1 MKAIKLALHW
11 QMGIALI
18 LGATLGFIFCDSYSA
33 WGNVINGIGD
43 IFLHAINMIV
53 IPLVF
58 LSTVLGISTMTDSK
72 SMGRIAVKTFL
83 YFIVTAVLAAVVGVI
98 VTDVLRP
105 GYGTHKAEVDEI
117 RTSGMFEV
125 DATDNHKFYVRK
137 KLENNT
143 YTEPKWKTVGEIM
156 SDTDGT
162 YMFGSPINKVEEFPE
177 EIMKTVEST
186 ESSTL
191 MDKIVDI
198 VPSNIFEAFSSGNI
212 LPIIFFSLLL
222 GYFITKIHANRQATI
237 NNVFESFNDAIMA
250 LTNFIIRFAPI
261 GIFAIVMVLV
271 GKQAS
276 DLGALKECFRNFA
289 FFVIVVWIS
298 LIVMGGIVLP
308 IMVGLMAQVSPIKHL
323 KQIYSALMV
332 AFSTSSSYS
341 ALPLIISD
349 AKEKM
354 GVSNNIASFTVPLG
368 ITFNKIGTI
377 VYECVAVIFVAQA
390 VGMDLTVAQQV
401 SLIGA
406 SIVTVL
412 GAPSVPMAGV
422 ITLAILLAAMGLP
435 TDYIGMFMAIDIL
448 CDMPKTLL
456 NAYSVSCSAIIVA
469 RSEGE
474 MLKI

>member
-1 MKAIKLALHW
+1 
-11 QMGIALI
+11 MGIALI

-105 GYGTHKAEVDEI
+105 GYGTHK
-117 RTSGMFEV
+117 TEV
-125 DATDNHKFYVRK
+125 DA
-137 KLENNT
+137 
-143 YTEPKWKTVGEIM
+143 G
-156 SDTDGT
+156 
-162 YMFGSPINKVEEFPE
+162 
-177 EIMKTVEST
+177 EIMKTVESA

-237 NNVFESFNDAIMA
+237 NNVFESFNEAIML
-250 LTNFIIRFAPI
+250 LTNFIIRFAPV

-276 DLGALKECFRNFA
+276 DIGALKECFRNFA

-308 IMVGLMAQVSPIKHL
+308 IMVGLMAKVSPIKHL

-390 VGMDLTVAQQV
+390 VGMDLTAAQQV

-422 ITLAILLAAMGLP
+422 ITLAVLLAAMGLP

>member
-1 MKAIKLALHW
+1 MRAIKLALHW

-105 GYGTHKAEVDEI
+105 GYGTHKAEVD
-117 RTSGMFEV
+117 
-125 DATDNHKFYVRK
+125 A
-137 KLENNT
+137 
-143 YTEPKWKTVGEIM
+143 GEILE
-156 SDTDGT
+156 TAQA
-162 YMFGSPINKVEEFPE
+162 
-177 EIMKTVEST
+177 T

-222 GYFITKIHANRQATI
+222 GFFITKIHANRQATI

-250 LTNFIIRFAPI
+250 LTNFIIRFAPL
-261 GIFAIVMVLV
+261 GIFAIVMALV

-276 DLGALKECFRNFA
+276 DIGALKECFRNFA

-308 IMVGLMAQVSPIKHL
+308 IVVGLMAKVSPIKHL

-390 VGMDLTVAQQV
+390 VGMDLTAAQQV

-422 ITLAILLAAMGLP
+422 ITLAVLLAAMGLP

>member
-18 LGATLGFIFCDSYSA
+18 LGATLGIIFCDSYSA

-83 YFIVTAVLAAVVGVI
+83 YFIVTAVLAAAVGVI
-98 VTDVLRP
+98 VADVLRP
-105 GYGTHKAEVDEI
+105 GYGTHKAEVDAGGI
-117 RTSGMFEV
+117 
-125 DATDNHKFYVRK
+125 
-137 KLENNT
+137 LET
-143 YTEPKWKTVGEIM
+143 AQA
-156 SDTDGT
+156 
-162 YMFGSPINKVEEFPE
+162 
-177 EIMKTVEST
+177 T

-191 MDKIVDI
+191 MDIIVDI

-222 GYFITKIHANRQATI
+222 GYFITKIRGNRQATI
-237 NNVFESFNDAIMA
+237 NNVFESFSDAIMA
-250 LTNFIIRFAPI
+250 LTNFIIRLAPL

-276 DLGALKECFRNFA
+276 DLRALKECFRNFA

-308 IMVGLMAQVSPIKHL
+308 IMVGLMAKVSPIKHL

-390 VGMDLTVAQQV
+390 VGMDLTAAQQV

-422 ITLAILLAAMGLP
+422 ITLAVLLAAMGLP

-474 MLKI
+474 ILKI

>member
-18 LGATLGFIFCDSYSA
+18 LGASLGLIFCDSYNI

-105 GYGTHKAEVDEI
+105 GYGTHK
-117 RTSGMFEV
+117 TEV
-125 DATDNHKFYVRK
+125 DA
-137 KLENNT
+137 
-143 YTEPKWKTVGEIM
+143 G
-156 SDTDGT
+156 
-162 YMFGSPINKVEEFPE
+162 

-222 GYFITKIHANRQATI
+222 GYFITKIQANRQATI

-276 DLGALKECFRNFA
+276 DIGALKDCFRNFA

-308 IMVGLMAQVSPIKHL
+308 IMVGLMAKVSPIKHL

-332 AFSTSSSYS
+332 AFSTSSSYIS
-341 ALPLIISD
+341 LPLIISD
-349 AKEKM
+349 AKEIM

-390 VGMDLTVAQQV
+390 VGIDLTAAQQV

-422 ITLAILLAAMGLP
+422 ITLAVLLAAMGLP

>member
-105 GYGTHKAEVDEI
+105 GYGTHK
-117 RTSGMFEV
+117 TEV
-125 DATDNHKFYVRK
+125 DA
-137 KLENNT
+137 
-143 YTEPKWKTVGEIM
+143 G
-156 SDTDGT
+156 
-162 YMFGSPINKVEEFPE
+162 
-177 EIMKTVEST
+177 EIMKTVESA

-237 NNVFESFNDAIMA
+237 NNVFESFNEAIMV
-250 LTNFIIRFAPI
+250 LTNFIIRFAPV

-276 DLGALKECFRNFA
+276 DIGALKECFRNFA

-308 IMVGLMAQVSPIKHL
+308 IMVGMMAKVSPIKHL

-390 VGMDLTVAQQV
+390 VGIDLTAAQQV

-422 ITLAILLAAMGLP
+422 ITLAVLLAAMGLP

>member
-33 WGNVINGIGD
+33 WGNVINGIGG

-105 GYGTHKAEVDEI
+105 GYGTHK
-117 RTSGMFEV
+117 TEV
-125 DATDNHKFYVRK
+125 DA
-137 KLENNT
+137 
-143 YTEPKWKTVGEIM
+143 G
-156 SDTDGT
+156 
-162 YMFGSPINKVEEFPE
+162 
-177 EIMKTVEST
+177 EIMKTVESA

-198 VPSNIFEAFSSGNI
+198 VPSNIFESFSSGNI

-237 NNVFESFNDAIMA
+237 NNVFESFNEAIMV
-250 LTNFIIRFAPI
+250 LTNFIIRFAPV

-276 DLGALKECFRNFA
+276 DIGALKECFRNFA

-308 IMVGLMAQVSPIKHL
+308 IMVGLMAKVSPIKHL

-390 VGMDLTVAQQV
+390 VGTDLTAAQQV

-422 ITLAILLAAMGLP
+422 ITLAVLLAAMGLP

>member
-1 MKAIKLALHW
+1 MKAIKIALHW

-18 LGATLGFIFCDSYSA
+18 LGATLGFIFCDSYNA

-72 SMGRIAVKTFL
+72 SMGRIAFKTFL

-105 GYGTHKAEVDEI
+105 GYGTHK
-117 RTSGMFEV
+117 TEV
-125 DATDNHKFYVRK
+125 DA
-137 KLENNT
+137 
-143 YTEPKWKTVGEIM
+143 G
-156 SDTDGT
+156 
-162 YMFGSPINKVEEFPE
+162 
-177 EIMKTVEST
+177 EIMKTVESA

-271 GKQAS
+271 GKQAN
-276 DLGALKECFRNFA
+276 DIGALKECFRNFA

-308 IMVGLMAQVSPIKHL
+308 IMVGLMAKVSPIKHL

-349 AKEKM
+349 AKDKM

-390 VGMDLTVAQQV
+390 VGMDLTATQQV

-422 ITLAILLAAMGLP
+422 ITLAVLLAAMGLP

>member
-18 LGATLGFIFCDSYSA
+18 LGATLGIIFCDSYSA

-83 YFIVTAVLAAVVGVI
+83 YFIVTAVLAAAVGVI
-98 VTDVLRP
+98 VADVLRP
-105 GYGTHKAEVDEI
+105 GYGTHKAEVDAGGI
-117 RTSGMFEV
+117 
-125 DATDNHKFYVRK
+125 
-137 KLENNT
+137 LET
-143 YTEPKWKTVGEIM
+143 AQA
-156 SDTDGT
+156 
-162 YMFGSPINKVEEFPE
+162 
-177 EIMKTVEST
+177 T

-191 MDKIVDI
+191 MDIIVDI

-222 GYFITKIHANRQATI
+222 GYFITKIRGNRQATI
-237 NNVFESFNDAIMA
+237 NNVFESFSDAIMA
-250 LTNFIIRFAPI
+250 LTNFIIRLAPL

-332 AFSTSSSYS
+332 ALSTSSSYS

-390 VGMDLTVAQQV
+390 VGMDLTAAQQV

-422 ITLAILLAAMGLP
+422 ITLAVLLAALGLP

-474 MLKI
+474 ILKI

>member
-18 LGATLGFIFCDSYSA
+18 LGATLGFIFCDSYSV
-33 WGNVINGIGD
+33 WGNVINGLGD

-105 GYGTHKAEVDEI
+105 GYGTHKAEV
-117 RTSGMFEV
+117 
-125 DATDNHKFYVRK
+125 AA
-137 KLENNT
+137 
-143 YTEPKWKTVGEIM
+143 GEILETAQATGM
-156 SDTDGT
+156 
-162 YMFGSPINKVEEFPE
+162 
-177 EIMKTVEST
+177 
-186 ESSTL
+186 STL

-250 LTNFIIRFAPI
+250 LTNFIIRFAPL
-261 GIFAIVMVLV
+261 GIFAIVMALV

-276 DLGALKECFRNFA
+276 DIGALKECFRNFA

-308 IMVGLMAQVSPIKHL
+308 IMVGLMAKVSPIKHL

-368 ITFNKIGTI
+368 ITFNKVGTI

-390 VGMDLTVAQQV
+390 VGMDLTAAQQV

-422 ITLAILLAAMGLP
+422 ITLAVLLAAMGLP

>member
-18 LGATLGFIFCDSYSA
+18 LGASLGLIFCDSYNI

-105 GYGTHKAEVDEI
+105 GYGTHK
-117 RTSGMFEV
+117 TEV
-125 DATDNHKFYVRK
+125 DA
-137 KLENNT
+137 
-143 YTEPKWKTVGEIM
+143 G
-156 SDTDGT
+156 
-162 YMFGSPINKVEEFPE
+162 

-222 GYFITKIHANRQATI
+222 GYFITKIQANRQATI

-276 DLGALKECFRNFA
+276 DIGALKDCFRNFA

-308 IMVGLMAQVSPIKHL
+308 IMVGLMAKVSPIKHL

-332 AFSTSSSYS
+332 AFSTSPSYS

-390 VGMDLTVAQQV
+390 VGIDLTAAQQV

-422 ITLAILLAAMGLP
+422 ITLAVLLAAMGLP

>member
-1 MKAIKLALHW
+1 MKAIRLALHW

-105 GYGTHKAEVDEI
+105 GYGTHK
-117 RTSGMFEV
+117 TEV
-125 DATDNHKFYVRK
+125 DA
-137 KLENNT
+137 
-143 YTEPKWKTVGEIM
+143 G
-156 SDTDGT
+156 
-162 YMFGSPINKVEEFPE
+162 
-177 EIMKTVEST
+177 EIMKTVESA

-237 NNVFESFNDAIMA
+237 NNVFESFNEAIMV
-250 LTNFIIRFAPI
+250 LTNFIIRFAPV

-276 DLGALKECFRNFA
+276 DIGALKECFRNFA

-308 IMVGLMAQVSPIKHL
+308 IMVGLMAKVSPIKHL
-323 KQIYSALMV
+323 IQIYSALMV

-390 VGMDLTVAQQV
+390 VGMDLTAAQQV

-422 ITLAILLAAMGLP
+422 ITLAVLLAAMGLP

>member
-18 LGATLGFIFCDSYSA
+18 LGATLGIIFCDSYSA

-72 SMGRIAVKTFL
+72 SIGRIAVKTFL
-83 YFIVTAVLAAVVGVI
+83 YFIVTAVLAAAVGVI
-98 VTDVLRP
+98 VADVLRP
-105 GYGTHKAEVDEI
+105 GYGTHKAEVDAGGI
-117 RTSGMFEV
+117 
-125 DATDNHKFYVRK
+125 
-137 KLENNT
+137 LET
-143 YTEPKWKTVGEIM
+143 AQA
-156 SDTDGT
+156 
-162 YMFGSPINKVEEFPE
+162 
-177 EIMKTVEST
+177 T

-191 MDKIVDI
+191 MDIIVDI

-222 GYFITKIHANRQATI
+222 GYFITKIRGNRQATI
-237 NNVFESFNDAIMA
+237 NNVFESFSDAIMA
-250 LTNFIIRFAPI
+250 LTNFIIRLAPL
-261 GIFAIVMVLV
+261 GIFAIVLVLV

-308 IMVGLMAQVSPIKHL
+308 IMVGLMAKVSPIKHL

-390 VGMDLTVAQQV
+390 VGMDLTAAQQV

-422 ITLAILLAAMGLP
+422 ITLAVLLAALGLP

-474 MLKI
+474 ILKI

>member
-18 LGATLGFIFCDSYSA
+18 LGATLGFIFCDSYSV
-33 WGNVINGIGD
+33 WGNVINGIGN

-105 GYGTHKAEVDEI
+105 GYGTHK
-117 RTSGMFEV
+117 TEV
-125 DATDNHKFYVRK
+125 DA
-137 KLENNT
+137 
-143 YTEPKWKTVGEIM
+143 G
-156 SDTDGT
+156 
-162 YMFGSPINKVEEFPE
+162 

-222 GYFITKIHANRQATI
+222 GYFITKIHSNRQATI
-237 NNVFESFNDAIMA
+237 NNIFESFNDAIMA

-276 DLGALKECFRNFA
+276 DIGALKECFRNFA

-308 IMVGLMAQVSPIKHL
+308 IMVGLMAKVSPIKHL
-323 KQIYSALMV
+323 RQIYSALMV

-390 VGMDLTVAQQV
+390 VGMDLTAAQQV

-422 ITLAILLAAMGLP
+422 ITLAVLLAAMGLP

>member
-105 GYGTHKAEVDEI
+105 GYGTYKAEVDARDFVKE
-117 RTSGMFEV
+117 EV
-125 DATDNHKFYVRK
+125 LDFRVTTDVVV
-137 KLENNT
+137 NNGIAI
-143 YTEPKWKTVGEIM
+143 PK
-156 SDTDGT
+156 GT
-162 YMFGSPINKVEEFPE
+162 IVEGYINRA
-177 EIMKTVEST
+177 T

-276 DLGALKECFRNFA
+276 DIGALKECFRNFA

-308 IMVGLMAQVSPIKHL
+308 IMVGLMAKVSPIKHL

-390 VGMDLTVAQQV
+390 VGIDLTATQQV

-422 ITLAILLAAMGLP
+422 ITLAVLLAAMGLP

>member
-18 LGATLGFIFCDSYSA
+18 LGATLGFIFCDSYSI

-105 GYGTHKAEVDEI
+105 GYGTHKAEVD
-117 RTSGMFEV
+117 
-125 DATDNHKFYVRK
+125 A
-137 KLENNT
+137 
-143 YTEPKWKTVGEIM
+143 GEIL
-156 SDTDGT
+156 
-162 YMFGSPINKVEEFPE
+162 
-177 EIMKTVEST
+177 KTAQAT

-198 VPSNIFEAFSSGNI
+198 VPSNLFEAFSSGNI

-276 DLGALKECFRNFA
+276 DIGALKECFRNFA

-308 IMVGLMAQVSPIKHL
+308 IMVGLMAKVSPIKHL

-390 VGMDLTVAQQV
+390 VGMDLTATQQV

-422 ITLAILLAAMGLP
+422 ITLAVLLAAMGLP

>member
-1 MKAIKLALHW
+1 MKAIQLALHW

-18 LGATLGFIFCDSYSA
+18 LGATLGIIFCDSYSA

-83 YFIVTAVLAAVVGVI
+83 YFIVTAVLAAAVGVI
-98 VTDVLRP
+98 VADVLRP
-105 GYGTHKAEVDEI
+105 GYGTHKAEVDAGGI
-117 RTSGMFEV
+117 
-125 DATDNHKFYVRK
+125 
-137 KLENNT
+137 LET
-143 YTEPKWKTVGEIM
+143 AQA
-156 SDTDGT
+156 
-162 YMFGSPINKVEEFPE
+162 
-177 EIMKTVEST
+177 T

-191 MDKIVDI
+191 MDIIVDI

-222 GYFITKIHANRQATI
+222 GYFITKIRGNRQATI
-237 NNVFESFNDAIMA
+237 NNVFESFSDAIMA
-250 LTNFIIRFAPI
+250 LTNFIIRLAPL

-308 IMVGLMAQVSPIKHL
+308 IMVGLMAKVSPIKHL

-390 VGMDLTVAQQV
+390 VGMDLTAAQQV

-422 ITLAILLAAMGLP
+422 ITLAVLLAALGLP

-474 MLKI
+474 ILKI

>member
-18 LGATLGFIFCDSYSA
+18 LGATLGIIFCDSYSA

-83 YFIVTAVLAAVVGVI
+83 YFIVTAVLAAAVGVI
-98 VTDVLRP
+98 VADVLRP
-105 GYGTHKAEVDEI
+105 GYGTHKAEVDAGGI
-117 RTSGMFEV
+117 
-125 DATDNHKFYVRK
+125 
-137 KLENNT
+137 LET
-143 YTEPKWKTVGEIM
+143 AQA
-156 SDTDGT
+156 
-162 YMFGSPINKVEEFPE
+162 
-177 EIMKTVEST
+177 T

-191 MDKIVDI
+191 MDIIVDI

-222 GYFITKIHANRQATI
+222 GYFITKIRGNRQATI
-237 NNVFESFNDAIMA
+237 NNVFESFSDAIMA
-250 LTNFIIRFAPI
+250 LTNFIIRLAPL

-276 DLGALKECFRNFA
+276 DLGALKECFRNIA

-308 IMVGLMAQVSPIKHL
+308 IMVGLMAKVSPIKHL

-390 VGMDLTVAQQV
+390 VGMDLTAAQQV

-422 ITLAILLAAMGLP
+422 ITLAVLLAAMGLP

-474 MLKI
+474 ILKI

>member
-18 LGATLGFIFCDSYSA
+18 LGATLGFIFCDSYSI

-105 GYGTHKAEVDEI
+105 GYGTHK
-117 RTSGMFEV
+117 TEV
-125 DATDNHKFYVRK
+125 DA
-137 KLENNT
+137 
-143 YTEPKWKTVGEIM
+143 G
-156 SDTDGT
+156 
-162 YMFGSPINKVEEFPE
+162 

-186 ESSTL
+186 EASTL

-212 LPIIFFSLLL
+212 LSIIFFSLLL
-222 GYFITKIHANRQATI
+222 GYFITKIHANRQAVI
-237 NNVFESFNDAIMA
+237 NNVFESFNDTIMA
-250 LTNFIIRFAPI
+250 LTNFIIRFAPL

-276 DLGALKECFRNFA
+276 DIVALKECFRNFA

-308 IMVGLMAQVSPIKHL
+308 IMVGLMAKVSPIKHL

-349 AKEKM
+349 AREKM

-390 VGMDLTVAQQV
+390 VGMDLTAAQQV

-422 ITLAILLAAMGLP
+422 ITLAVLLAAMGLP

>member
-1 MKAIKLALHW
+1 MRAIKLALHW

-105 GYGTHKAEVDEI
+105 GYGTHK
-117 RTSGMFEV
+117 TEV
-125 DATDNHKFYVRK
+125 DA
-137 KLENNT
+137 
-143 YTEPKWKTVGEIM
+143 GEIL
-156 SDTDGT
+156 
-162 YMFGSPINKVEEFPE
+162 
-177 EIMKTVEST
+177 KTAQAT

-191 MDKIVDI
+191 MNKIVDI

-250 LTNFIIRFAPI
+250 LTNFIIRFAPL

-276 DLGALKECFRNFA
+276 DISALKECFRNFA

-308 IMVGLMAQVSPIKHL
+308 IMVGLMAKVSPIKHL

-390 VGMDLTVAQQV
+390 VGVDLTAAQQI

>member
-105 GYGTHKAEVDEI
+105 GYGTHKAEVD
-117 RTSGMFEV
+117 
-125 DATDNHKFYVRK
+125 A
-137 KLENNT
+137 
-143 YTEPKWKTVGEIM
+143 
-156 SDTDGT
+156 
-162 YMFGSPINKVEEFPE
+162 E

-198 VPSNIFEAFSSGNI
+198 VPSNIFEAFSLGNI
-212 LPIIFFSLLL
+212 LPIIFFSLLF
-222 GYFITKIHANRQATI
+222 GYFITKIHAKRQATI

-308 IMVGLMAQVSPIKHL
+308 IMVGLMAKVSPIKHL

-390 VGMDLTVAQQV
+390 VGMDLTAAQQV

-422 ITLAILLAAMGLP
+422 ITLAVLLAAMGLP

-474 MLKI
+474 ILKI

>member
-105 GYGTHKAEVDEI
+105 GYGTHK
-117 RTSGMFEV
+117 TEV
-125 DATDNHKFYVRK
+125 DA
-137 KLENNT
+137 
-143 YTEPKWKTVGEIM
+143 G
-156 SDTDGT
+156 
-162 YMFGSPINKVEEFPE
+162 
-177 EIMKTVEST
+177 EIMKTVESA

-222 GYFITKIHANRQATI
+222 GYFITKIQANRQATI

-276 DLGALKECFRNFA
+276 DIGALKECFRNFA

-308 IMVGLMAQVSPIKHL
+308 IMVGLMAKVSPIKHL

-390 VGMDLTVAQQV
+390 VGIDLTAAQQV

-422 ITLAILLAAMGLP
+422 ITLAVLLAAMGLP

>member
-18 LGATLGFIFCDSYSA
+18 LGATLGFIFCDSYSI

-105 GYGTHKAEVDEI
+105 GYGTHKAEVD
-117 RTSGMFEV
+117 
-125 DATDNHKFYVRK
+125 A
-137 KLENNT
+137 
-143 YTEPKWKTVGEIM
+143 GEIL
-156 SDTDGT
+156 
-162 YMFGSPINKVEEFPE
+162 
-177 EIMKTVEST
+177 KTAQAT

-222 GYFITKIHANRQATI
+222 GYFITKIHANRQTTI

-250 LTNFIIRFAPI
+250 LTKFIIRFAPL

-276 DLGALKECFRNFA
+276 DIGALKECFRNFA

-308 IMVGLMAQVSPIKHL
+308 IMVGLMAKVSPIKHL

-390 VGMDLTVAQQV
+390 VGMDLTAAQQV

-422 ITLAILLAAMGLP
+422 ITLSVLLAAMGLP

>member
-1 MKAIKLALHW
+1 
-11 QMGIALI
+11 MGIALI

-43 IFLHAINMIV
+43 IFLHAINMII

-98 VTDVLRP
+98 VADVLRP
-105 GYGTHKAEVDEI
+105 GYGTHKAEVDAGGI
-117 RTSGMFEV
+117 
-125 DATDNHKFYVRK
+125 
-137 KLENNT
+137 LET
-143 YTEPKWKTVGEIM
+143 AQA
-156 SDTDGT
+156 
-162 YMFGSPINKVEEFPE
+162 
-177 EIMKTVEST
+177 T

-276 DLGALKECFRNFA
+276 DIGALKECFRNFA

-308 IMVGLMAQVSPIKHL
+308 IMVGLMAKVSPIKHL

-390 VGMDLTVAQQV
+390 VGMDLTAAQQV

-422 ITLAILLAAMGLP
+422 ITLAVLLAAMGLP

>member
-1 MKAIKLALHW
+1 MRAIKLALHW

-18 LGATLGFIFCDSYSA
+18 LGATLGFIFCDSYSV

-105 GYGTHKAEVDEI
+105 GYGTHKTEVYA
-117 RTSGMFEV
+117 G
-125 DATDNHKFYVRK
+125 
-137 KLENNT
+137 
-143 YTEPKWKTVGEIM
+143 
-156 SDTDGT
+156 
-162 YMFGSPINKVEEFPE
+162 
-177 EIMKTVEST
+177 EIMKTVESA

-276 DLGALKECFRNFA
+276 DIGALKECFRNFA

-308 IMVGLMAQVSPIKHL
+308 IMVGLMAKVSPIKHL

-390 VGMDLTVAQQV
+390 VGMDLTAVQQV

-422 ITLAILLAAMGLP
+422 ITLAVLLAAMGLP